1 VLSDGAQMHGGG
13 IVEGGAADAYGHRK
27 LGGIGEMVGAE
38 IARLTGI
45 GVLNQKLAYLMRSG
59 APDILDRMVAKNYGT
74 MLVQALAEGKRGL
87 MAAIREGVY
96 TMVPVDIC
104 IQGTRRVDVEALY
117 DSAEYRPRISR
128 IAAKPMFF
136 Y

>member
-1 VLSDGAQMHGGG
+1 
-13 IVEGGAADAYGHRK
+13 
-27 LGGIGEMVGAE
+27 
-38 IARLTGI
+38 
-45 GVLNQKLAYLMRSG
+45 
-59 APDILDRMVAKNYGT
+59 